1 MVWVPPPRE
10 DPGHSPQKIV
20 REVFSSINV
29 TTMYSIEFP
38 VTVRIYYSVS
48 IDRAVAQYYIYY
60 KECSSSY
67 VLHPMCSIKR
77 WTNLVVRT
85 MTLIFHTVFY
95 RLVRQVFL
103 VTGQS
108 PNVICVYNVT
118 TLKETIS
125 HFCDTL
131 ENVKFM
137 EDESKCSVKFDCT
150 QWNQRTKKNQQSN
163 QLSVFVKFFIPWPYP
178 THTLRLVSPWGCPGN
193 PAYPSGD
200 MPLQPR
206 EATACSPGTLRGH
219 PMARRLPLQSPQ
231 HTQCTLASGRA
242 YPWYPAYTVFSKA
255 PGAHTDYKTTRLQIL
270 PTTRE
275 HNKMPRGGKI
285 QINSPED
292 GKYREKSP
300 AEAIQRKT

>member
-1 MVWVPPPRE
+1 MYFIHCVLSTRWTKCSYGQDNGPMF
-10 DPGHSPQKIV
+10 HT
-20 REVFSSINV
+20 VFNERKTIPS
-29 TTMYSIEFP
+29 
-38 VTVRIYYSVS
+38 
-48 IDRAVAQYYIYY
+48 DRAMA
-60 KECSSSY
+60 
-67 VLHPMCSIKR
+67 LMCSIKED
-77 WTNLVVRT
+77 NLPLLWYLGKCKIYGGWIKVFSQIWLHPMESKDQKESTIKSVKCFCE
-85 MTLIFHTVFY
+85 IFHTLTFH
-95 RLVRQVFL
+95 
-103 VTGQS
+103 T
-108 PNVICVYNVT
+108 
-118 TLKETIS
+118 
-125 HFCDTL
+125 H
-131 ENVKFM
+131 
-137 EDESKCSVKFDCT
+137 
-150 QWNQRTKKNQQSN
+150 
-163 QLSVFVKFFIPWPYP
+163 

-206 EATACSPGTLRGH
+206 EATACSPGTLRGC